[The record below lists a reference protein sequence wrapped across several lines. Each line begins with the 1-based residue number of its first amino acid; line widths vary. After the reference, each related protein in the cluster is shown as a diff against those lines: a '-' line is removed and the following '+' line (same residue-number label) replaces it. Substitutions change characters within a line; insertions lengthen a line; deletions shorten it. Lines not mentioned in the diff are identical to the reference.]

1 MKRQFQGEFL
11 RKYHVGWTKMGQ
23 KKGNKRKVWVACNL
37 YCVLLPYF
45 CLSGWKA
52 VIFWLIRW
60 TEHFPRIAHL
70 WIHPGVLQRLDCGWP
85 HHRHICRHVVSHPI
99 WHEGRHLENVGN
111 KRSTPHFLVKKID
124 ILAHQRRFNPF
135 VLPPTSLLS
144 YLSLL
149 YIHRFPS
156 LTSLWTSLNVFFGLA
171 QRDWKCHLITA

>member
-1 MKRQFQGEFL
+1 MPSKNEIIPYQQKASFRAPSDLLLNQLPWGGSSKMWGGKMHEKAISRWISEKISRWLDQNG
-11 RKYHVGWTKMGQ
+11 TK
-23 KKGNKRKVWVACNL
+23 KKAIKRKVWVACNL

-111 KRSTPHFLVKKID
+111 KRSTPHFLVKKNW
-124 ILAHQRRFNPF
+124 HFSSSKE
-135 VLPPTSLLS
+135 V
-144 YLSLL
+144 
-149 YIHRFPS
+149 
-156 LTSLWTSLNVFFGLA
+156 
-171 QRDWKCHLITA
+171 